1 MVSTC
6 LSHNGVKKQEKRGL
20 YSAVFSRIPAFANF
34 PDRFWKT
41 GHILKPAPDAVL
53 RELSTFPR

>member
-1 MVSTC
+1 
-6 LSHNGVKKQEKRGL
+6 VKKQEKRGL
-20 YSAVFSRIPAFANF
+20 YSPVFSRIPAFANF

-41 GHILKPAPDAVL
+41 GHIMKPAPDAVL